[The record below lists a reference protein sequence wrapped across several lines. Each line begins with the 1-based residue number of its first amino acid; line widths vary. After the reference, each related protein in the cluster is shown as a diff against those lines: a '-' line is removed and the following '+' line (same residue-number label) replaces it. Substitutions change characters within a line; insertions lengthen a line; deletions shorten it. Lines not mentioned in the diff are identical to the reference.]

1 MSSSL
6 TFTDSGT
13 RLTVTC
19 RQVLAW
25 VRKLARPECWVS
37 TTRLAELIGVCKRTV
52 QLALAQL
59 RRLGLVE
66 VTRDYHLRSR
76 RRIRLVEPGHT
87 NIPGSGIPAP
97 RNAPETSPA
106 RGGAERKSCAELSAK
121 FALSSCPPPHPPIE
135 EPEGIKK
142 ESGGGE
148 CPSGEAPPP
157 PLPSFSPPPGK
168 PNPAPSPAPATVPQ
182 EVVQRA
188 VKLFGVAPERVAAL
202 DAPASWWD
210 RVLGLAEHKRDSGKS
225 VGWGYVY
232 HVLAAWRREGGP
244 PPPRIIPR
252 PMTLEEADAWMY
264 G

>member
-97 RNAPETSPA
+97 RNAPETSPE
-106 RGGAERKSCAELSAK
+106 RGGSERKSGAELSANL
-121 FALSSCPPPHPPIE
+121 ALSSRPPSDSPYK

-148 CPSGEAPPP
+148 GASGEVQPP
-157 PLPSFSPPPGK
+157 PLSPSPSLSK
-168 PNPAPSPAPATVPQ
+168 AASPAPLPVQAKVPP
-182 EVVQRA
+182 EIVQRA
-188 VKLFGVAPERVAAL
+188 VALFSVAPERVQQL
-202 DAPASWWD
+202 DAPAPWWE
-210 RVLGLAEHKRDSGKS
+210 RVLGQVEAKRDSGKS
-225 VGWGYVY
+225 VGWGYVF
-232 HVLAAWRREGGP
+232 HVLNAWRNEGGP
-244 PPPRIIPR
+244 PPPRRSQTPQER
-252 PMTLEEADAWMY
+252 DSWMFD
-264 G
+264 